1 MNKLKIFFLLLFVIA
16 IVVSALVLA
25 NNWRSNINF
34 NKITI
39 TGNYTISREEILNS
53 AHLKEDTVI
62 NIEELNIG
70 MIQDRISK
78 HPEIKR
84 VFVSKEPPAELKIE
98 ILEKRPVAIIN
109 SGNELLLIDE
119 ELEIFSFKN
128 YDKIYDLPII
138 NGINIPNIQRPGL
151 GASENDLRLALF
163 IILES
168 YKRGK
173 YLYSYVSQIN
183 FSDSSKVKIH
193 SNEKSIPFYL
203 PKYPDKNITDINYQN
218 EIKNKLVVLE
228 CFLEQIYAKNI
239 SQDLQ
244 YVDLRFSNQVVVKY
258 K

>member
-1 MNKLKIFFLLLFVIA
+1 MNKFKIFFLFMLVIA
-16 IVVSALVLA
+16 IVVSAIELA

-39 TGNYTISREEILNS
+39 TGNYTISREEILNA
-53 AHLKEDTVI
+53 AHLKEDTII

-70 MIQDRISK
+70 MIQDRISE

-109 SGNELLLIDE
+109 LGNEIKLVDE

-128 YDKIYDLPII
+128 YDKIYDLPVI
-138 NGINIPNIQRPGL
+138 NGINIPNIRRPGL
-151 GASENDLRLALF
+151 GVNENDLRLALF

-173 YLYSYVSQIN
+173 YLYSYISQIN

-203 PKYPDKNITDINYQN
+203 PKYQDRNITDVAYQN
-218 EIKNKLVVLE
+218 EIKNKLAILE
-228 CFLEQIYAKNI
+228 CFLEQVYAKNI
-239 SQDLQ
+239 NKDLQ
-244 YVDLRFSNQVVVKY
+244 YVDLRFSNQVVIKY